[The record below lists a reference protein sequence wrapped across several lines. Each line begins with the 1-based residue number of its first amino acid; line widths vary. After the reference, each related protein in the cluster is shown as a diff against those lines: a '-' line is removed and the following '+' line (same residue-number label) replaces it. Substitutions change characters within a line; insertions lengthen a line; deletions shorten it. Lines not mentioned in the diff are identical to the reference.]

1 VPVSRWAV
9 VGALV
14 LGLPAASV
22 SGCAGRSDYHP
33 GSSVPEADVVS
44 AAADV
49 ATVSPLPG
57 TVDASPQTQI
67 SFLGRRG
74 MRVSGVRVVGSLSG
88 VHDGVLR
95 AYSTRTGAS
104 FVPYEPF
111 RAGERVSVRARVGAR
126 TIRPAATSFE
136 IATGAAVSEAE
147 FPHEAGDPQAVQHY
161 SSAPGLT
168 PSRVAVRT
176 GAQPGASPGDFF
188 LAPYQG
194 EGSPGP
200 MIVDQ
205 SGALV
210 WFHPLPAEQTA
221 TNFGVQSYR
230 GRPALV
236 WWQGRILEAGF
247 GRGEDVIYDRSYRQ
261 IAAVRAGN
269 GYAADLHVVRLTPEG
284 TAWIDAFAPVQEDLT
299 SVGGASRAIV
309 TDSVVQEIDIAT
321 GLVMWEW
328 HALGHLPLAES
339 QSALATHGY
348 PWDYAH
354 VNSVDHGPDGD
365 ILISARGT
373 WALYDVDIHSGAVR
387 WRLGGKR
394 SSFKLGPG
402 AAFYWQHDARFQ
414 GRDRISL
421 FDNGS
426 EPPEE
431 KQSRGLVLSLSRSTR
446 SASLATQ
453 LVNPARTLLSNS
465 QGSMAGLEG
474 GNWLLGYG
482 RLPDFTEFG
491 PDGRVLFD
499 ATLGRGVQDFSVSS
513 SRWQGRP
520 RTRPSVSARRL
531 ARDRVQVH
539 VSWNG
544 ATGVSSWRVL
554 SGREQRR
561 LSAVATVPRSGFE
574 TAIVARASDP
584 YLAVQ
589 ALDRSGE
596 VIGVSAT
603 VRR

>member
-1 VPVSRWAV
+1 VPVPRWAV
-9 VGALV
+9 RALPLV
-14 LGLPAASV
+14 LLAACV
-22 SGCAGRSDYHP
+22 SGCAGKGAYHARSSD
-33 GSSVPEADVVS
+33 PEADVVA

-67 SFLGRRG
+67 SFLGRHG
-74 MRVSGVRVVGSLSG
+74 MRVSEVRVVGSLSG
-88 VHDGVLR
+88 VHDGLLR

-104 FVPYEPF
+104 FLPYQPF
-111 RAGERVSVRARVGAR
+111 RVGERVSVTARVGAR
-126 TIRPAATSFE
+126 TSRTARTSFK
-136 IATGAAVSEAE
+136 IGTGAAVSGAE
-147 FPHEAGDPQAVQHY
+147 FPHEAGDPQAVQRY
-161 SSAPGLT
+161 SSAPTLT
-168 PSRVAVRT
+168 PSRVTVRT
-176 GAQPGASPGDFF
+176 PAQRDASPGDFF

-205 SGALV
+205 AGQLV
-210 WFHPLPAEQTA
+210 WVHPLAAEQEA

-236 WWQGRILEAGF
+236 WWQGRIIEAGF
-247 GRGEDVIYDRSYRQ
+247 GQGEDVIYDSSYRQ
-261 IAAVRAGN
+261 VATVRAGN
-269 GYAADLHVVRLTPEG
+269 GYAADLHVIRLTPQG
-284 TAWIDAFAPVQEDLT
+284 TAWIDAFAPVEEDLT
-299 SVGGASRAIV
+299 SVGGASRAIL

-339 QSALATHGY
+339 QSALATGGY

-354 VNSVDHGPDGD
+354 VNSIDPGPDED

-373 WALYDVDIHSGAVR
+373 WALYDVDIHSGGVR

-394 SSFKLGPG
+394 SSFNLGPG
-402 AAFYWQHDARFQ
+402 VAFYWQHDARFQ

-426 EPPEE
+426 EPPKE
-431 KQSRGLVLSLSRSTR
+431 KQSRGLVLSLSPKAH
-446 SASLATQ
+446 SASLASQ

-465 QGSMAGLEG
+465 QGSMAELEG
-474 GNWLLGYG
+474 GNWLIGYG

-499 ATLGRGVQDFSVSS
+499 ATLGSGVQDFSVSL
-513 SRWQGRP
+513 SRWHGHP
-520 RTRPSVSARRL
+520 LTPPSVLAKRL
-531 ARDRVQVH
+531 ARDRVEVH

-544 ATGVSSWRVL
+544 ATEVGSWRVL
-554 SGREQRR
+554 SGRLPQR
-561 LSAVATVPRSGFE
+561 LAAVATVPRSGFE
-574 TAIVARASDP
+574 TATVARASDP

-589 ALDRSGE
+589 ALDRAGE
-596 VIGVSAT
+596 VIGVSAA
-603 VRR
+603 VRP